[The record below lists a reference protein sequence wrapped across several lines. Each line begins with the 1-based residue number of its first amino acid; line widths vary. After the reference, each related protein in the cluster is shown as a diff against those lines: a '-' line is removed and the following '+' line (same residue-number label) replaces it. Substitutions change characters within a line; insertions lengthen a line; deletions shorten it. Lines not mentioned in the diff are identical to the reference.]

1 MKDFSL
7 AMATLTKKKI
17 TEGKNLI
24 LTDKNVNQMDKLK
37 DNNPKGHLRREQI
50 FDKFKKDNKTLA
62 AEEATFKELEHCTFQ
77 PDTFDSKR
85 NTNVEQRDLY
95 EFLND

>member
-37 DNNPKGHLRREQI
+37 DNNPKGHLRRE
-50 FDKFKKDNKTLA
+50 
-62 AEEATFKELEHCTFQ
+62 
-77 PDTFDSKR
+77 
-85 NTNVEQRDLY
+85 
-95 EFLND
+95 